1 MLEKGTPIIMTK
13 GYKGERGMILDTV
26 NSDYEFYIL
35 KLDNGIQIVAG
46 PSAFETAVEEERQ

>member
-1 MLEKGTPIIMTK
+1 MLEKGTSIIMTK
-13 GYKGERGMILDTV
+13 GYKGEKGQILERV

-46 PSAFETAVEEERQ
+46 PTAFDVFENEQNS